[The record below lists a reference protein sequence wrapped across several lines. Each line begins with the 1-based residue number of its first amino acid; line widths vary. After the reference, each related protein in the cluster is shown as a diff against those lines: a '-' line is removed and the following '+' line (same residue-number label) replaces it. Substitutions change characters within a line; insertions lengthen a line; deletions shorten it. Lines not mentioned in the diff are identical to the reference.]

1 MRIIITNHFS
11 LITVLNG
18 AEGSRTPDLLNAIQ
32 AFSQLNYRPSWR
44 PLILSAAGFLS
55 NGVFAFAGGFTT
67 PFYRF
72 TFSL

>member
-1 MRIIITNHFS
+1 
-11 LITVLNG
+11 
-18 AEGSRTPDLLNAIQ
+18 
-32 AFSQLNYRPSWR
+32 
-44 PLILSAAGFLS
+44 LSAAGFLS